1 MKNVTD
7 FFFYILYVPDIVQYV
22 QKGVYVTYTSQ
33 ASKETASQYIIPV
46 EGGCPEYAYCPQIM
60 VIVGSGQRKTD
71 EKVPPPPFIFM
82 SLKEVVRHECIV
94 SGLSM
99 ESSMSGQ
106 RLNKINT
113 AIGTM

>member
-1 MKNVTD
+1 MNSIWKKMKNVTD

-71 EKVPPPPFIFM
+71 EKVPPPLHLHVIEG
-82 SLKEVVRHECIV
+82 SSETRVHCIRFV
-94 SGLSM
+94 YG
-99 ESSMSGQ
+99 E
-106 RLNKINT
+106 LNERSKVK
-113 AIGTM
+113 